1 MHFANLFFCWK
12 GLPIKIIV
20 QKFGGSSVRDAAR
33 LRRACEIIAKARAAG
48 YAVVAVFSA
57 QGDTTDELLARAQEI
72 TSRPS
77 QRELDALL
85 ATGEC
90 VSVALGAMMLEELG
104 LPALSLTGWQAG
116 IRTDGTHGGANILAL
131 SHERI
136 RRELERGNIV
146 LVAGFQ
152 GVDAAGDITTLGR
165 GGSDTSAVALA
176 ACLDAELCQIYTD
189 VEGVYTTDPRI
200 CPAAQH
206 LTEVSCD
213 QMLRLA
219 AAGAQVLHDRS
230 VALAKKHGVELQV
243 LGCTEGSRMTRIS
256 PLAAELPLTGLTK
269 AETADGLVCLTAVG
283 AALPN
288 SILLDRMCEVLSDD
302 GVWLKGVEQGEN
314 TMSVLVER
322 ASAERALRLVHAA
335 LFETS

>member
-1 MHFANLFFCWK
+1 MDWRAAAHFANLFFCWK

-57 QGDTTDELLARAQEI
+57 QGDTTDELLARAKEI

-104 LPALSLTGWQAG
+104 ISALSLTGWQAG

-176 ACLDAELCQIYTD
+176 ACLTDLNIFIYF
-189 VEGVYTTDPRI
+189 V
-200 CPAAQH
+200 
-206 LTEVSCD
+206 
-213 QMLRLA
+213 
-219 AAGAQVLHDRS
+219 
-230 VALAKKHGVELQV
+230 KHSL
-243 LGCTEGSRMTRIS
+243 
-256 PLAAELPLTGLTK
+256 
-269 AETADGLVCLTAVG
+269 
-283 AALPN
+283 
-288 SILLDRMCEVLSDD
+288 
-302 GVWLKGVEQGEN
+302 
-314 TMSVLVER
+314 
-322 ASAERALRLVHAA
+322 
-335 LFETS
+335 